1 MIVDAIK
8 QVIENKHLTMD
19 EAEQVMDII
28 MSGEATPAQIAS
40 FITALRM
47 KGETVDEISG
57 FAKVMRE
64 KASRITPEVVDIV
77 DTCGTG
83 GDQLH
88 TFNIS
93 TTAAFV
99 VAGVGIPVAKHGNRS
114 VSSKSGSADVL
125 EALGIRIDLSPEE
138 VKSCIEEIGIGFM
151 FAPNFHGAMKHAIGP
166 RREIGIRTVFNILG
180 PLTNPASAT
189 AQVLGVYD
197 PSLTEVLALVLGNLG
212 VKHALVVH
220 GYDGLDE
227 ISNTGESMISELK
240 DGKVATYMI
249 TPADCGVA
257 RAAIGDLKG
266 GSAEENAAITLDVL
280 KGTKGPK
287 RDVVLMNVAA
297 ALIAADKAESFI
309 EGMAI
314 AAESVD
320 SGKALAKLEALRD
333 FGSRPGMR
341 EV

>member
-227 ISNTGESMISELK
+227 ISNTGESIISELK